1 MTLLVLLLL
10 AIFGSF
16 YFSGTETGFIS
27 WNPLKVAHRA
37 SKGDLNARVALYL
50 MNHKDRFLTTI
61 LIGNN
66 ICNIA
71 AALIFAQLF
80 LMLDT
85 YIPLDLYR
93 IPSPESWFLTPV
105 MVLFGEM
112 LPKTL
117 YRTYS
122 FRLTMKSIPVMGV
135 LYLVFFPI
143 SWLFSQVSKLFR
155 RSTEGERGITFR
167 TKAREEMVLVAVEG
181 ARRGNLFETANQV
194 MENTLNLRD
203 REVRSIATDI
213 GNWKKQHAA
222 YTCSQMITSIGKELA
237 RDDDE
242 VVIFSDDFKTP
253 VGYVSLFEVISFS
266 HKKNHSFQE
275 VLKPLPSLRST
286 MTLLSCLR
294 RMREDSPRYFR
305 LLEKDGTPVAI
316 LDKMVLFEAAFV
328 KLPYKTQYMAE
339 SA

>member
-1 MTLLVLLLL
+1 MTLLIFLLLV
-10 AIFGSF
+10 IFGSF

-37 SKGDLNARVALYL
+37 AKGDLNARVALYL

-66 ICNIA
+66 ICNVA

-80 LMLDT
+80 LRLDA
-85 YIPLDLYR
+85 YIPLDLHR

-117 YRTYS
+117 YRTYP
-122 FRLTMKSIPVMGV
+122 FRLTMKSIPVLGV
-135 LYLVFFPI
+135 LYLVFFPF

-155 RSTEGERGITFR
+155 RSSEAESGITFR

-203 REVRSIATDI
+203 RDVRSIAADLES
-213 GNWKKQHAA
+213 WKKEHAV
-222 YTCSQMITSIGKELA
+222 YTCSQFITSIGKELA

-253 VGYVSLFEVISFS
+253 VGYVSLFDMVSLNHE
-266 HKKNHSFQE
+266 KPHSFQDL
-275 VLKPLPSLRST
+275 LKPLPSFRST

-305 LLEKDGTPVAI
+305 ILDKDGTPVAI

-328 KLPYKTQYMAE
+328 KLPYKTQYLAE